1 MRKVSERTIKLQ
13 IGLMRSVANNGTTRF
28 PFLEDC
34 ANNMEKMLKELL
46 ELRKNNALRNQTK
59 TL

>member
-1 MRKVSERTIKLQ
+1 
-13 IGLMRSVANNGTTRF
+13 MRSVANNGTTRF